1 MVETVAASAALL
13 ARRPAVPAWVAPSSS
28 PRRAGSSLSDASAAA
43 GAELGRL
50 LQSVAASPRDAG
62 MGAYLPHAVA
72 AFARAAGV
80 AAAAASSSSP
90 SSSSGGGGGG
100 ASRPAAVPPLASAA
114 AASVARPGAAAAF
127 GALSPAQAQ
136 HVHAMLGVAA
146 PRGPSSSGPL
156 GPGSGLLLLGAA
168 ARVLAAPPA
177 APSAPPAAL
186 AASSRAALA
195 ELRAAWETEYRHT
208 GKV

>member
-1 MVETVAASAALL
+1 M
-13 ARRPAVPAWVAPSSS
+13 PAWVAPSSS

-80 AAAAASSSSP
+80 AAAVAS

-114 AASVARPGAAAAF
+114 AASAARPGAAAAF

-156 GPGSGLLLLGAA
+156 GPGSGLLLLGTA